1 MTEKNIISH
10 IKGISRCWFTYF
22 LAVLFSWLSYPIIV
36 IALQQFANIHV
47 LLGIYTLIV
56 TIVFFILLYCN
67 MHKFGNMD
75 RKPYKW
81 ARYKAKGLLCGAIA
95 FMVIFGFE
103 CLAIVIAEEFF
114 IVHHPYYVIESVNSY
129 VRLILY
135 MPFYW
140 LYTLLNGIP
149 EENVVPVVKYLT
161 ALIPMVAGIGI
172 AGLGYL
178 MGFKN
183 IRIIKKKEKP
193 EKQQKT
199 KRKLTDWLLYT
210 EKKDS
215 GKGR

>member
-1 MTEKNIISH
+1 M
-10 IKGISRCWFTYF
+10 
-22 LAVLFSWLSYPIIV
+22 
-36 IALQQFANIHV
+36 
-47 LLGIYTLIV
+47 
-56 TIVFFILLYCN
+56 
-67 MHKFGNMD
+67 
-75 RKPYKW
+75 
-81 ARYKAKGLLCGAIA
+81 
-95 FMVIFGFE
+95 
-103 CLAIVIAEEFF
+103 
-114 IVHHPYYVIESVNSY
+114 
-129 VRLILY
+129 
-135 MPFYW
+135 
-140 LYTLLNGIP
+140 YTLLNGIP